1 MSAQQ
6 ANQTPPQESTSR
18 IVVNADTV
26 LVPVVVRD
34 SQGRPVGSLKKEDFQ
49 VFDKDK
55 LQVITGFTIEKRA
68 GFREAPKTVEP
79 KPAAPRAAP
88 QTASAPV
95 PNRFIVF
102 LFDDLHLEAG
112 DLMRVQSAATKML
125 AEPLADSDIAAVV
138 TMSGVNSG
146 LTRDSG
152 ALREAVMKIG
162 MQPRYR
168 HDGHACPNIDYYQA
182 DLIQNKRNE
191 QALRIAEADF
201 ATCAHLQG
209 VTPSMIEGMV
219 RSAAGQSLAMGER
232 DVSATLAAVREF
244 VRKLGTLPGQRTLIL
259 LSPGFLTLTP
269 EAMAEKSQVLD
280 IAAQCKVT
288 ISALDA
294 RGLYTTGIDASEQ
307 GGSSA
312 RDLMTGQHAQ
322 YHSDTMT
329 LAEDVMSEL
338 AEGTGGTYFHNS
350 NDLEGGFK
358 SVMQAPEFVYI
369 LEFSLGSVKRD
380 GAYHRLKVKSDQSG
394 LKLQARRGYF
404 APNPDKETASSAPS
418 TPQPAPQTSAL
429 AISSA
434 TPEPPQASATPAIS
448 TASAS
453 SANAATLPAASAPAP
468 RKRKDAEKTSKSK
481 SLFWYPPKIDA
492 TLPSLSSSPPCPLS
506 SVLEHAGTRADDLVS
521 NLQNFTAEEKI
532 EYRMIGSMAHLLE
545 EGQGTFNYT
554 VVFEQRAEG
563 LAVQESRMP
572 ERGSRAFPASSQ
584 DIGLPEL
591 ALIFLSNFQDDY
603 EMQCEGAAEWNGQPT
618 WVVHFQQRQDRQSH
632 TASFTAKGVSYPAK
646 LKGRAWIA
654 QESSGD
660 SGEVVH
666 LETSLMGAVPAANV
680 RSLYL
685 SIDYAPVQFRTQN
698 ERVWLPQAVDA
709 YGDFGDHRAVV
720 SHTFTNFLLF
730 SIRTEQTIEK
740 PKNP

>member
-1 MSAQQ
+1 M
-6 ANQTPPQESTSR
+6 
-18 IVVNADTV
+18 NAETV

-34 SQGRPVGSLKKEDFQ
+34 LQGRAVGTLKKEDFQ

-55 LQVITGFTIEKRA
+55 LQVITGFTIEKRS
-68 GFREAPKTVEP
+68 GFQEAPKTVEP
-79 KPAAPRAAP
+79 KPAAPGVASQAA
-88 QTASAPV
+88 SVPV

-112 DLMRVQSAATKML
+112 DLMRVKNAATRVL
-125 AEPLADSDIAAVV
+125 SEPLADSDMAAVV
-138 TMSGVNSG
+138 TMSGVNTG
-146 LTRDSG
+146 LTRDRG
-152 ALREAVMKIG
+152 ALQEAVMKVK
-162 MQPRYR
+162 MQPLYR
-168 HDGHACPNIDYYQA
+168 HDGHGCPNIDYYQA

-191 QALRIAEADF
+191 QALRIAEADY

-219 RSAAGQSLAMGER
+219 RSAAGQSLAMSER
-232 DVSATLAAVREF
+232 DVSATLSVVREF
-244 VRKLGTLPGQRTLIL
+244 VQKLGTLPGQRTLIL

-269 EAMAEKSQVLD
+269 GAVAEKSQILD
-280 IAAQCKVT
+280 LAAQSRVT

-294 RGLYTTGIDASEQ
+294 RGLYTTEIDASEQ

-312 RDLMTGQHAQ
+312 RGLMTGQHAQ

-338 AEGTGGTYFHNS
+338 ADGTGGTYFHNS
-350 NDLEGGFK
+350 NDLEMSFK
-358 SVMQAPEFVYI
+358 SLMQAPEFVYM
-369 LEFSLGSVKRD
+369 LEFSLDSVKRD

-404 APNPDKETASSAPS
+404 APSADKETARSAPS
-418 TPQPAPQTSAL
+418 TPQTAPQTSAP
-429 AISSA
+429 AIRSA
-434 TPEPPQASATPAIS
+434 TPEPPQGSASPPTSAAL
-448 TASAS
+448 AS
-453 SANAATLPAASAPAP
+453 SASAETLPAASAPAP
-468 RKRKDAEKTSKSK
+468 RKRRDAEKSPKNK
-481 SLFWYPPKIDA
+481 SLFWYPPNIEA
-492 TLPSLSSSPPCPLS
+492 PLPSLSSSPPCPLS
-506 SVLEHAGTRADDLVS
+506 SVLEHAGTRADDLVG
-521 NLQNFTAEEKI
+521 NLQNFTAREKV
-532 EYRMIGSMAHLLE
+532 EYRIIGSMAHLLE
-545 EGQGTFNYT
+545 EGQGAFDYT
-554 VVFEQRAEG
+554 VVFQQREEG

-603 EMQCEGAAEWNGQPT
+603 EMKCEGAAEWNGQPT
-618 WVVHFQQRQDRQSH
+618 WVVHFSQRKDRQSH
-632 TASFTAKGVSYPAK
+632 TASFTAKGLSYPAK

-666 LETSLMGAVPAANV
+666 LETSLMEAVPAANV
-680 RSLYL
+680 RSMYL
-685 SIDYAPVQFRTQN
+685 SIDYAPVQFRTQKAK
-698 ERVWLPQAVDA
+698 VWLPQAVDA
-709 YGDFGDHRAVV
+709 YGDFGDHRAIF
-720 SHTFTNFLLF
+720 SHTFTDFLLF